1 LGIKPISLVMSD
13 EESGK
18 SASFE
23 RFRRLAKRVISV
35 PKSEIDRRAEEW
47 KAARETNKREE
58 SESEE

>member
-1 LGIKPISLVMSD
+1 MSEETEKPDS
-13 EESGK
+13 K
-18 SASFE
+18 SFA

-47 KAARETNKREE
+47 KAVRETNKREE